1 MKTEDDVKTI
11 EEKQKKNQ
19 MFRKKIVSA
28 CHFGFFV
35 KFVVC
40 LICLDFCSLQTVF
53 NKYIYKKEILVFCL
67 KTYLE
72 IYVCHVGD

>member
-11 EEKQKKNQ
+11 EEKQKKKKNQ

-40 LICLDFCSLQTVF
+40 LICLDFCSLQTVS
-53 NKYIYKKEILVFCL
+53 NKII
-67 KTYLE
+67 
-72 IYVCHVGD
+72 